1 MQMQT
6 RPSVPRPG
14 GPESWGTPAQSAADA
29 VDEADFAAMR
39 MAYHAAGGFA
49 GGDDLARL
57 LEDTGRGSFASLA
70 RRIVGGEIFGFEWR
84 HTFWIPMFQFTE
96 ELEVKPGLKAVLAEL
111 ASEYD
116 GRRLAD
122 WFVEPNGWLEEA
134 RPIDVL
140 DSNPAEVLQAARAD
154 RFVATG

>member
-6 RPSVPRPG
+6 RPPVPRPG

-57 LEDTGRGSFASLA
+57 LEDTGRGSFASLEFEVDS
-70 RRIVGGEIFGFEWR
+70 RRPSWVF
-84 HTFWIPMFQFTE
+84 
-96 ELEVKPGLKAVLAEL
+96 VCA
-111 ASEYD
+111 D
-116 GRRLAD
+116 GRPL
-122 WFVEPNGWLEEA
+122 WLY
-134 RPIDVL
+134 RM
-140 DSNPAEVLQAARAD
+140 
-154 RFVATG
+154 TGR